1 VRTKYKYN
9 WKYEREWTET
19 FAKLLEKKEVDEEA
33 LKLRDELLY
42 WIREEIKSIVTQLS

>member
-1 VRTKYKYN
+1 MRKKYKYN

-33 LKLRDELLY
+33 LKLRDELFH